1 MFGLSHH
8 QRFFLFSQAVDMRKG
23 FDGLS
28 GIVQQQMG
36 KDASSGDVY
45 IFLGKRLDRMKILVW
60 ESSGFILYYKRLE
73 AGGRHPEL
81 SDCPKVKD
89 QSISLTYSELSLLL
103 EGLEVEVKYR
113 RKRYAKTLEKA

>member
-1 MFGLSHH
+1 MFSLSHH

-36 KDASSGDVY
+36 KDACSGDVY

-60 ESSGFILYYKRLE
+60 EPSGFILYYKRLE
-73 AGGRHPEL
+73 AGTFKL
-81 SDCPKVKD
+81 PKAQD
-89 QSISLTYSELSLLL
+89 HSITLTYSELSLLL

>member
-36 KDASSGDVY
+36 RDATSGDVY
-45 IFLGKRLDRMKILVW
+45 IFLGKRLDRMKLLIW
-60 ESSGFILYYKRLE
+60 EPSGFILYYKRLE
-73 AGGRHPEL
+73 AGTFRLPNAQ
-81 SDCPKVKD
+81 D

-113 RKRYAKTLEKA
+113 RKRYSKILEKA